1 MTTTSK
7 DPILVVIQLTGGND
21 YLNTVIPYG
30 DGRYHDNRPTVGI
43 PAERVLPID
52 DHFGFNPA
60 LPEIK
65 QLYDAGKVAVINGIG
80 YPTPNRSH
88 FRSMDIWHTCEPEK
102 VGTEGW
108 LGRVIRDIDPNA
120 ENVLTGVNFG
130 RGLPR
135 AMALTGVPVA
145 SVAVLETY
153 GVLTGIVNEPER
165 SQALDIFAH
174 MYSPTVGL
182 GATMDYLGQTGL
194 DALKGADILKAA
206 PDMYTST
213 VEYADTGIAR
223 NLQGIAKVLTANLG
237 TRVFYTQQG
246 GYDTHAS
253 EADVHPRLLGDLSR
267 AVSDFYADLREHDDA
282 DGEPLS
288 NRVVM
293 FAFTEFGRRVK
304 DNGSGTDH
312 GSGGVAFAIGD
323 PVAGGMYGAYP
334 SLAEAD
340 LVEGDL
346 AFNTDFR
353 GVYGTLVEQWLG
365 LDAKPVVGG
374 SFEQPEFV

>member
-1 MTTTSK
+1 MTTTTK

-21 YLNTVIPYG
+21 YLNTVIPYA
-30 DGRYHDNRPTVGI
+30 DGRYHDSRPTVGI
-43 PAERVLPID
+43 AADAALPID
-52 DHFGFNPA
+52 DRFAFNPA
-60 LPEIK
+60 LAEIK
-65 QLYDAGKVAVINGIG
+65 ALYDAGKVAVVNGVG

-108 LGRVIRDIDPNA
+108 LGRVIRDLDPHA

-135 AMALTGVPVA
+135 AMALPGVPVA

-153 GVLTGIVNEPER
+153 GVLTGISQEPER
-165 SQALDIFAH
+165 SQALDIFAR

-206 PDMYTST
+206 PDMYASG
-213 VEYADTGIAR
+213 VEYADTGIGR

-253 EADVHPRLLGDLSR
+253 EADTHPKLLGDFSR
-267 AVSDFYADLREHDDA
+267 AVSDFYADLRAHNVA
-282 DGEPLS
+282 D
-288 NRVVM
+288 NVVM
-293 FAFTEFGRRVK
+293 LAFTEFGRRVK

-323 PVAGGMYGAYP
+323 PVRGGMHGEYP
-334 SLAEAD
+334 SLAESD

-353 GVYGTLVEQWLG
+353 GVYGALVEQWLG
-365 LDAKPVVGG
+365 LDAAAVVGG
-374 SFEQPEFV
+374 HFEQPGLV

>member
-1 MTTTSK
+1 MTSTTK

-21 YLNTVIPYG
+21 YMNTVIPYG

-43 PAERVLPID
+43 PADQVLHID
-52 DHFGFNPA
+52 DQFGFNPA

-65 QLYDAGKVAVINGIG
+65 SLYDAGKVAVINGIG

-108 LGRVIRDIDPNA
+108 LGRVIRDLDPRA

-165 SQALDIFAH
+165 SQALDIFAR

-213 VEYADTGIAR
+213 VEYAETGIAR

-253 EADVHPRLLGDLSR
+253 ETDVQPKLLSELSR
-267 AVSDFYADLREHDDA
+267 AVSDFYADLREHDTA
-282 DGEPLS
+282 D
-288 NRVVM
+288 NVVM
-293 FAFTEFGRRVK
+293 FVFTEFGRRVR

-323 PVAGGMYGAYP
+323 PVRGGMYSEYP
-334 SLAEAD
+334 SLAETD

-353 GVYGTLVEQWLG
+353 GVYGTLVEQWLR
-365 LDAKPVVGG
+365 LDAQPVVGG
-374 SFEQPEFV
+374 SFEQPAFA

>member
-1 MTTTSK
+1 MTTTTK

-21 YLNTVIPYG
+21 YLNTVIPYN
-30 DGRYHDNRPTVGI
+30 DGRYHDSRPTVGI
-43 PAERVLPID
+43 PADQVLPIND
-52 DHFGFNPA
+52 TYGFNPA
-60 LPEIK
+60 LPEFK

-80 YPTPNRSH
+80 YPAPNRSH

-108 LGRVIRDIDPNA
+108 LGRVIRDIDPHA

-135 AMALTGVPVA
+135 AMALSGVPVA
-145 SVAVLETY
+145 SVAILETY
-153 GVLTGIVNEPER
+153 GVLTGIQGEPER
-165 SQALDIFAH
+165 GQALDIFAR

-206 PDMYTST
+206 PDMYTSS
-213 VEYADTGIAR
+213 VEYADTSIAK

-253 EADVHPRLLGDLSR
+253 EADVHPKLLGDLSR
-267 AVSDFYADLREHDDA
+267 AVSDFYADLREHDAA
-282 DGEPLS
+282 D
-288 NRVVM
+288 NVVM

-323 PVAGGMYGAYP
+323 PVRGGMYGAYP
-334 SLAEAD
+334 SLAEGD

-365 LDAKPVVGG
+365 LDANPVVGG

>member
-1 MTTTSK
+1 MTSTTK

-21 YLNTVIPYG
+21 YMNTVIPYT

-43 PAERVLPID
+43 PADQVLHID
-52 DHFGFNPA
+52 DQFGFNPA
-60 LPEIK
+60 VPEIK
-65 QLYDAGKVAVINGIG
+65 GLYDAGKVAVINGIG

-108 LGRVIRDIDPNA
+108 LGRVIRDLDPKA

-145 SVAVLETY
+145 SVAVLESY

-165 SQALDIFAH
+165 SQALDIFAR

-213 VEYADTGIAR
+213 VEYAETGIAR
-223 NLQGIAKVLTANLG
+223 NLQGIAKVLTADLG

-253 EADVHPRLLGDLSR
+253 ETDVQPKLLSDLSR
-267 AVSDFYADLREHDDA
+267 AVSDFYADLREHETA
-282 DGEPLS
+282 DNVL
-288 NRVVM
+288 M
-293 FAFTEFGRRVK
+293 FVFTEFGRRVR

-323 PVAGGMYGAYP
+323 PVRGGMYGEYP

-353 GVYGTLVEQWLG
+353 GVYGTLVERWLG
-365 LDAKPVVGG
+365 LDAQPVVGG